1 ARLFKALTPAEFAG
15 IASSNQSDDRAWTHN
30 FSATANG
37 EVLQLPA
44 GPLRAAV
51 LAEVGSQGF
60 ENKADPRLGQGLFDS
75 TTEVANVSGDRTRW
89 ALGTE
94 LN

>member
-1 ARLFKALTPAEFAG
+1 SFFLGSQQGVNADGVPIYKPDPARLFKALTPAEFAG

-60 ENKADPRLGQGLFDS
+60 ENKADPR
-75 TTEVANVSGDRTRW
+75 
-89 ALGTE
+89 
-94 LN
+94 